1 MRHNLNGS
9 GAGAHDAHTLVA
21 ELVQAP
27 TRGTAG
33 IVVIETGGVEDMPL
47 EAFDARHTGQLRLRE
62 GAEIHDDVARP
73 EGIPTAGADS
83 PHAFVILP
91 PQSCDRRTEAS
102 VFVKAVRLR
111 NELRVGEDFRLLGIL
126 HRRDV
131 AELLA
136 KRHVDVGLNVAHGSR
151 VAIPVPSSAYVA
163 RLVEDSNVL
172 RVHPLHDQSCPST
185 QAPVARAHDANLHLV
200 GEWCWPPAGGTGVRV
215 FEHALET
222 LVVLSEIDDALVLL
236 AALGAGIQPLVA
248 LSSVLLL

>member
-136 KRHVDVGLNVAHGSR
+136 KRHVDVGLNVTHGPW
-151 VAIPVPSSAYVA
+151 VAVPVPRATHIAS
-163 RLVEDSNVL
+163 LVDEADVL
-172 RVHPLHDQSCPST
+172 RIHPLHDQPRPSRKAT
-185 QAPVARAHDANLHLV
+185 IARTCDADLHIVRNWRWLAS
-200 GEWCWPPAGGTGVRV
+200 GAGVR
-215 FEHALET
+215 
-222 LVVLSEIDDALVLL
+222 IR
-236 AALGAGIQPLVA
+236 
-248 LSSVLLL
+248 